1 MASETYI
8 RFVTERRHSPYGHR
22 TGIFQEAYRLW
33 HADTLAVAHRAEI
46 RALLD
51 WFNDNLERPE
61 RLAASPRAHASKTA
75 ISWLRASAHHHLV
88 RLHRLTDLV
97 KEASIAVDE
106 LQTTR
111 PGYIVYR
118 DAYQVIALPF
128 ADTPR

>member
-8 RFVTERRHSPYGHR
+8 RFVTERRQPSRRR
-22 TGIFQEAYRLW
+22 TGLLQEAYRLW
-33 HADTLAVAHRAEI
+33 HADTLLAADRAEL

-51 WFNDNLERPE
+51 WFNDNLDRPQ
-61 RLAASPRAHASKTA
+61 RLAPSPPAHAGKTA
-75 ISWLRASAHHHLV
+75 IAWLRASAHHHLV
-88 RLHRLTDLV
+88 RLHRLTELV
-97 KEASIAVDE
+97 KEASVAVDE

-128 ADTPR
+128 AD

>member
-1 MASETYI
+1 MASETVI
-8 RFVTERRHSPYGHR
+8 RFVTARRPSPRGHR
-22 TGIFQEAYRLW
+22 TGLFQEAYRLW
-33 HADTLAVAHRAEI
+33 HEDTLRAADRAEL

-51 WFNDNLERPE
+51 WFNDNLERPQ
-61 RLAASPRAHASKTA
+61 RLAPSPLAYANKTA
-75 ISWLRASAHHHLV
+75 VSWLRASAHHHLV
-88 RLHRLTDLV
+88 QLRRLVDLV

-128 ADTPR
+128 ADTPQ